1 MIKNGIDIFYY
12 YESIW
17 NSGDYIF
24 QFNKTIGYIVKLF
37 VVNSLK
43 KFENFINEDNKQ
55 KSYIIFQEFQNIL
68 NQLSYD
74 EKNFNLNFYS
84 NFVEDAFQK
93 VINEDLNQNITY
105 QTVRNFRIIGDLI
118 EVFQYFNALDN
129 QLLRLQQF
137 CRWKAKYIEDC
148 LNKGENPIRGGL
160 NEYIYNPENDP
171 KYFIQFNMNSILNLK
186 ANNKYLENN
195 NQNIE
200 TKSNGNINS
209 EYTNFQNNL
218 IISNNNKYPEY
229 NNQNIETKSFQNNL
243 IISNNNKS
251 LENNNQNIETKS
263 NNNINSEYT
272 NFQNNLTM
280 SNNNKYPE
288 YNNQNTETKSNNN
301 IYPEYNNNIEKL
313 QINNLNN
320 TNNKTKYPNIP
331 QEYNINDTN
340 KTNNTNLNIINNNIS
355 VQSQIE
361 NKSTDNINN
370 QDYNTINITSSI
382 SSSNSKIYTNKP
394 SFIKYTKESIISF
407 DDTILEKYSK
417 NIISSNLIALKE
429 LKSKRIDITIQI
441 LKNSINILKQ
451 FPKKN
456 EQGFYYE

>member
-1 MIKNGIDIFYY
+1 MFKNGIDIFYY

-55 KSYIIFQEFQNIL
+55 KSYIIFQEFQNVL

-74 EKNFNLNFYS
+74 EKNFNLNLYS

-105 QTVRNFRIIGDLI
+105 QTVRNFRIVGDLI

-160 NEYIYNPENDP
+160 NEFIYNPENDP
-171 KYFIQFNMNSILNLK
+171 KYFIQFNMNSNPNLNV
-186 ANNKYLENN
+186 NKKDLEYN
-195 NQNIE
+195 NQNFE
-200 TKSNGNINS
+200 TKSNSNIYPEYKNS
-209 EYTNFQNNL
+209 QNNQT
-218 IISNNNKYPEY
+218 ISNNNKYPEF
-229 NNQNIETKSFQNNL
+229 NNQNT
-243 IISNNNKS
+243 
-251 LENNNQNIETKS
+251 ETKS
-263 NNNINSEYT
+263 NGNINSEYT

-288 YNNQNTETKSNNN
+288 YNNQNTQTKSNNN

-340 KTNNTNLNIINNNIS
+340 KTNNTNLNIININLS
-355 VQSQIE
+355 TQSQIE

-370 QDYNTINITSSI
+370 QDYNNINIMSSI
-382 SSSNSKIYTNKP
+382 SSSNGKMYTNKP
-394 SFIKYTKESIISF
+394 SFIKYTKESILSF
-407 DDTILEKYSK
+407 DETILEKYSK
-417 NIISSNLIALKE
+417 NIISNNLIALKE
-429 LKSKRIDITIQI
+429 LKSKKIDSTIQI
-441 LKNSINILKQ
+441 LKNSINIIKQ

>member
-160 NEYIYNPENDP
+160 NEFIYNPENDP

-209 EYTNFQNNL
+209 EYTNFKNNL

-229 NNQNIETKSFQNNL
+229 
-243 IISNNNKS
+243 
-251 LENNNQNIETKS
+251 NNQNIETKS

-417 NIISSNLIALKE
+417 NIISNNLIALKE

-441 LKNSINILKQ
+441 LKNSINTLKQ

>member
-37 VVNSLK
+37 VVNVFKNSDNFLK
-43 KFENFINEDNKQ
+43 EENKEKLNAF
-55 KSYIIFQEFQNIL
+55 FQEFQNIL
-68 NQLSYD
+68 NQLSYN
-74 EKNFNLNFYS
+74 EKNINLNLYS
-84 NFVEDAFQK
+84 NFVEDAFHK

-118 EVFQYFNALDN
+118 EVFQYFNSLDN

-148 LNKGENPIRGGL
+148 LNKGENLIRGGL
-160 NEYIYNPENDP
+160 NEFIYNPENDP

-209 EYTNFQNNL
+209 EYTNF
-218 IISNNNKYPEY
+218 K
-229 NNQNIETKSFQNNL
+229 NNL

-370 QDYNTINITSSI
+370 QDCNTINITSSI
-382 SSSNSKIYTNKP
+382 SSSNSKMYTNKP

-417 NIISSNLIALKE
+417 NIISNNLIALKE

-441 LKNSINILKQ
+441 LKNSINTLKQ